1 MGVLRVDAER
11 EKPDTK
17 STYGTVSFV
26 KGQKQAKLVMREIR
40 VTPAWGMGWWGLDL
54 GSGCAGLETQTNP
67 LPTIQRLFAAH
78 LLCAGHRAGNTAA
91 NPDFVLM
98 ELRSDRSLGTA
109 PNFMRST
116 LCMYRN
122 YAFPQNM
129 LGAIITEKVD

>member
-1 MGVLRVDAER
+1 MAHSYNARQQQDMQQYMGVLRVDAER

-67 LPTIQRLFAAH
+67 LPTIQRL
-78 LLCAGHRAGNTAA
+78 L
-91 NPDFVLM
+91 
-98 ELRSDRSLGTA
+98 SL
-109 PNFMRST
+109 
-116 LCMYRN
+116 
-122 YAFPQNM
+122 
-129 LGAIITEKVD
+129 IHI